1 MTTNGIKGLIVDTH
15 NWGKSVAFWKGLG
28 YQLEFETDHH
38 SGQLRH
44 PAGGPYLFL
53 RERPTGEALEL
64 TPVVDVADA
73 SKYVVPSAG
82 ELLRQ
87 FTPQHWGVTEMLLA
101 DPDGRKLSLQA
112 PLTKPELAP
121 EPTAVRV
128 ALWRALHLEVDQK
141 PPVLVDKIGLE
152 LAAPHADW
160 RARPDMNPE
169 WTKLFRGSIL
179 GRACFVE
186 ETLKSELEKGV
197 KQYVIL
203 GAGLDTF
210 AQREPEIAKQLSI
223 YEVDQPGP
231 QEWKKKRLV
240 ECGYGNPDYLHFVPV
255 NFEERSSWWE
265 RILAEG
271 FDPSKPAVVVST
283 GVTMYITKEATA
295 ATMRQIEALAF
306 GSTYITTF
314 MPPLELIAEDE
325 RTVAEQVNKAAHAA
339 GTPFIS
345 FYSPQEIVALATE
358 CGLRAARHVTGGEM
372 ARYFAGRT
380 DGLRWSTGE
389 QLMIARV

>member
-1 MTTNGIKGLIVDTH
+1 MTTKGISGLIVDTH
-15 NWGKSVAFWKGLG
+15 NWGKAVAFWQALG
-28 YQLEFETDHH
+28 FALEFETDHH

-44 PAGGPYLFL
+44 PAGGPYVFL
-53 RERPTGEALEL
+53 REVASTAGLEWI
-64 TPVVDVADA
+64 PVVDIPD
-73 SKYVVPSAG
+73 STRFTVPLAG
-82 ELLRQ
+82 EVLRQ

-101 DPDGRKLSLQA
+101 DSDGRKLSLQA
-112 PLTKPELAP
+112 PLAKPELAP
-121 EPTAVRV
+121 EATAVRV
-128 ALWRALHLEVDQK
+128 ALWRALHLEVDDK

-152 LAAPHADW
+152 LAQPHADW

-179 GRACFVE
+179 GRARFVE
-186 ETLKSELEKGV
+186 ETVRAELAKGV

-210 AQREPEIAKQLSI
+210 AQREPEIAKQLTI
-223 YEVDQPGP
+223 FEVDQPGP

-240 ECGYGNPDYLHFVPV
+240 ECGYGNPDYLRFVPV

-265 RILAEG
+265 QIIAAG
-271 FDPSKPAVVVST
+271 FDTSKPAVVVST
-283 GVTMYITKEATA
+283 GVTMYLTKEATA
-295 ATMRQIEALAF
+295 ATMRQIESLAF

-325 RTVAEQVNKAAHAA
+325 RTVAEQVNKAARAA

-345 FYSPQEIVALATE
+345 FYSPKEIVALATE
-358 CGLRAARHVTGGEM
+358 CGLRNARHVTGGEM
-372 ARYFAGRT
+372 SRYFAGRK

-389 QLMIARV
+389 QLMIASV